1 MQPRFSSAKALL
13 SLVVMGVLWG
23 LQFSMLKFAALSEAG
38 IIDILMLMLVFLSL
52 VYSAYV
58 LYVGDSLRFPASWI
72 PFLLI
77 TALLGYVLP
86 LGITLLVAPYIAVG
100 TISLIACLAPIVT
113 VALALAFRTEQVSAS
128 RVFAIV
134 LGLVS
139 TLLILLPEL
148 QLPGL
153 GALGWMVVA
162 LGIALVYGI
171 EPVYVHARWPA
182 AMTSPQLIA
191 GEAIA
196 AAVLLLPFF
205 LLQGNPLGL
214 LSLGR
219 DALWPL
225 AVYVLAGIV
234 ETLLY
239 FHLIRTTG
247 GVFVSFG
254 TFVSLFAGIAWGML
268 LFSEKHAMHVWLAVV
283 FLIGALLLCSR
294 SHTREA
300 RAGDD
305 GVAGQ

>member
-1 MQPRFSSAKALL
+1 MQPRLSSAKALL

-205 LLQGNPLGL
+205 LLKGNPLGL

-283 FLIGALLLCSR
+283 FLIGALFLCSR
-294 SHTREA
+294 SQTREA

-305 GVAGQ
+305 GVAG